1 MATVVATSACV
12 VRPTHTAATRSK
24 AASRATTSSS
34 LPKSAAMSGLNN
46 AGSAPAFLGAKPAQ
60 LSAGLAIGRRGGGAG
75 CRSVATMGLFG
86 LGLPELVVIGG
97 VAAVLFGPSKLPEL
111 GKSLGKTVK
120 SFQEGANVSA
130 SLQLYP
136 GKRGGREGG

>member
-1 MATVVATSACV
+1 MASVVVVATSV
-12 VRPTHTAATRSK
+12 VRPSHTAATRSK
-24 AASRATTSSS
+24 AASRAAASSS
-34 LPKSAAMSGLNN
+34 LPKSAAMSGLNT

-130 SLQLYP
+130 VSHLP
-136 GKRGGREGG
+136 

>member
-1 MATVVATSACV
+1 MAHVVASSTCV
-12 VRPTHTAATRSK
+12 VRPAHTAATRSK
-24 AASRATTSSS
+24 PASRATASST
-34 LPKSAAMSGLNN
+34 LPKSPALS
-46 AGSAPAFLGAKPAQ
+46 GSAPAFLGAKPAQ
-60 LSAGLAIGRRGGGAG
+60 LSAGLAIGRRGAGAG
-75 CRSVATMGLFG
+75 SRGVATMGLFG

-130 SLQLYP
+130 MI
-136 GKRGGREGG
+136 